1 MALRIHN
8 TLTGEKEPFAPLHPP
23 KVGIYV
29 CGVTVY
35 DLSHVGHARAYVA
48 FDMVVRVLRARGY
61 AVTYLRNYTDVDD
74 KIIRRAAE
82 LGESPQALSERYI
95 AEYLHDMAA
104 LGVARADVE
113 PKVTEHI
120 PEIVALI
127 QRLVDRGLAY
137 ASAGDVYFSVRD
149 YPVYGRLSHRKLE
162 DLKSGARVE
171 PGEQKRDP
179 LDFALWKAAKP
190 GEPSWD
196 SPWGKGRPG
205 WHIECSAMAERY
217 LGASFDIHGGGMDL
231 IFPHH
236 ENEVAQSEG
245 ASGKPLAKI
254 WMHNGFVTIDQEKMS
269 KSLGNFFTIREVTA
283 KFMPEALR
291 LFLLSTHY
299 RSPINFSDQGLLEA
313 QRRLDYFYET
323 LSKSA
328 DLIGPQQ
335 APTEPVSGELSVRV
349 TEALDDDFNTPSA
362 LGALSA
368 PFSALNEVCE
378 RPGKGAARAEAQRK
392 AAQLRAE
399 ILAVTAPLGLCQ
411 RDPEDYLLERHTR
424 AAAQRGIDVA
434 NVEAL
439 VTARNEARAAR
450 DFARADALRKELLD
464 LGVEI
469 MDRPGGTSWKLT

>member
-1 MALRIHN
+1 MALRIYN
-8 TLTGEKEPFAPLHPP
+8 TLTGDKEPFAPLHPP

-35 DLSHVGHARAYVA
+35 DLSHVGHARVYVA
-48 FDMVVRVLRARGY
+48 FDVIVRVLRARGY

-82 LGESPQALSERYI
+82 VGESAQALSERYI
-95 AEYLHDMAA
+95 AEYAHDMAA
-104 LGVARADVE
+104 LGVVHADVE

-127 QRLVDRGLAY
+127 ERLVGRGIAY
-137 ASAGDVYFSVRD
+137 ASQGDVYFSVRD
-149 YPVYGRLSHRKLE
+149 YPPYGRLSHRKLE

-217 LGASFDIHGGGMDL
+217 LGPSFDIHGGGMDL

-236 ENEVAQSEG
+236 ENEIAQSEG
-245 ASGKPLAKI
+245 ASGVPFARV

-291 LFLLSTHY
+291 LFLLATHY
-299 RSPINFSDQGLLEA
+299 RSPINFSDQALAEA
-313 QRRLDYFYET
+313 QRRLDYFYES

-328 DLIGPQQ
+328 ELVGPTPPPEDRV
-335 APTEPVSGELSVRV
+335 AGELAVRV
-349 TEALDDDFNTPSA
+349 AEALDDDFNTPA
-362 LGALSA
+362 VLGALSA
-368 PFSALNEVCE
+368 PFSQLNELCE
-378 RPGKGAARAEAQRK
+378 RPGKGTTRAESQRK
-392 AAQLRAE
+392 AALLRAE
-399 ILAVTAPLGLCQ
+399 ILDATAPLGLCQ

-424 AAAQRGIDVA
+424 AAAQRGLDVA
-434 NVEAL
+434 RVEAL
-439 VTARNEARAAR
+439 VAARERARAAR
-450 DFARADALRKELLD
+450 DFPQADALRKELLE

-469 MDRPGGTSWKLT
+469 RDRAGGTSWKLS

>member
-1 MALRIHN
+1 MALRIYN

-35 DLSHVGHARAYVA
+35 DLSHVGHARVYVA
-48 FDMVVRVLRARGY
+48 FDVIVRVLRARGY
-61 AVTYLRNYTDVDD
+61 AVTFLRNYTDVDD

-82 LGESPQALSERYI
+82 VGESPQALSERYI
-95 AEYLHDMAA
+95 AEYAHDMAA
-104 LGVARADVE
+104 LGVAHADVE

-127 QRLVDRGLAY
+127 ERLVARGIAY
-137 ASAGDVYFSVRD
+137 PSQGDVYFSVRD
-149 YPVYGRLSHRKLE
+149 YPPYGRLSHRKLE

-196 SPWGKGRPG
+196 SPWGRGRPG

-217 LGASFDIHGGGMDL
+217 LGPSFDIHGGGMDL

-236 ENEVAQSEG
+236 ENEIAQSEG
-245 ASGKPLAKI
+245 ASGMPLARV

-269 KSLGNFFTIREVTA
+269 KSLGNFFTIRDVTA

-291 LFLLSTHY
+291 LFLLATHY
-299 RSPINFSDQGLLEA
+299 RSPINFSDQALAEA

-328 DLIGPQQ
+328 DLIGPT
-335 APTEPVSGELSVRV
+335 PPPEDRVPGELAVRV
-349 TEALDDDFNTPSA
+349 AESLDDDFNTPA
-362 LGALSA
+362 VLGALSA
-368 PFSALNEVCE
+368 PFSQLNELCE
-378 RPGKGAARAEAQRK
+378 RPGKGAARAESQRQ
-392 AAQLRAE
+392 AALLRAE
-399 ILAVTAPLGLCQ
+399 ILDAIAPLGLCQ
-411 RDPEDYLLERHTR
+411 RDPEEYLLERHTR
-424 AAAQRGIDVA
+424 AAAQRGLDVA
-434 NVEAL
+434 RVESL
-439 VTARNEARAAR
+439 VSARERARAAR
-450 DFARADALRKELLD
+450 DFPQADALRKELLD

-469 MDRPGGTSWKLT
+469 RDRVGGTSWKLS

>member
-95 AEYLHDMAA
+95 AEYLRDMDA

-217 LGASFDIHGGGMDL
+217 LGVSFDIHGGGMDL

-245 ASGKPLAKI
+245 ASGKPLAKV

-269 KSLGNFFTIREVTA
+269 KSLGNFFTIREVTG

-299 RSPINFSDQGLLEA
+299 RSPINFSDQAIAEA

-335 APTEPVSGELSVRV
+335 PPTEPVSGELSVRV

-378 RPGKGAARAEAQRK
+378 RPGKGAARGEAQRK

-399 ILAVTAPLGLCQ
+399 ILAATAPLGLCQ

-424 AAAQRGIDVA
+424 AAAQRGIDVG

-439 VTARNEARAAR
+439 VASRNEARAAR
-450 DFARADALRKELLD
+450 DFARADAIRKELLE

-469 MDRPGGTSWKLT
+469 MDRPGGTGWKLT

>member
-48 FDMVVRVLRARGY
+48 FDVVVRVLRARGY
-61 AVTYLRNYTDVDD
+61 AVTYLRNFTDVDD

-82 LGESPQALSERYI
+82 LGESPQALSERFI
-95 AEYLHDMAA
+95 AEYDRDMAA
-104 LGVARADVE
+104 LGVAHADVE
-113 PKVTEHI
+113 PKVTEHV

-127 QRLVDRGLAY
+127 ERLVARGLAY
-137 ASAGDVYFSVRD
+137 PSQGDVYFSVRD
-149 YPVYGRLSHRKLE
+149 YPPYGRLSHRKLE

-190 GEPSWD
+190 GEPSWE

-217 LGASFDIHGGGMDL
+217 LGPSFDIHGGGMDL

-245 ASGKPLAKI
+245 ASGLPLARV
-254 WMHNGFVTIDQEKMS
+254 WMHNGFVTVDQEKMS

-283 KFMPEALR
+283 SFMPEALR

-328 DLIGPQQ
+328 DLIGPLPPPE
-335 APTEPVSGELSVRV
+335 ARVPGELTVRV
-349 TEALDDDFNTPSA
+349 TEALDDDFNTPA
-362 LGALSA
+362 VLGAISA
-368 PFSALNEVCE
+368 PFSALNELCE
-378 RPGKGAARAEAQRK
+378 RPGKGPARIESQRK
-392 AAQLRAE
+392 AALLRAE
-399 ILAVTAPLGLCQ
+399 LLSATSLLGLCQ

-424 AAAQRGIDVA
+424 AAAQRGLDVA
-434 NVEAL
+434 QVEAL
-439 VTARNEARAAR
+439 VASREQARTAR
-450 DFARADALRKELLD
+450 DFARADALRQELLA

>member
-1 MALRIHN
+1 MALRIYN
-8 TLTGEKEPFAPLHPP
+8 TLTGEKEPFAPLNPP

-48 FDMVVRVLRARGY
+48 FDVVVRVLRARGY

-82 LGESPQALSERYI
+82 LGEPPHALSERYI
-95 AEYLHDMAA
+95 AEYVHDMTA
-104 LGVARADVE
+104 LGVAHADVE
-113 PKVTEHI
+113 PKVTENI

-127 QRLVDRGLAY
+127 ERLVARGLAY
-137 ASAGDVYFSVRD
+137 PSQGDVYFSVRD
-149 YPVYGRLSHRKLE
+149 YPAYGRLSHRKIE

-190 GEPSWD
+190 GEPSWE

-217 LGASFDIHGGGMDL
+217 LGPSFDIHGGGMDL

-245 ASGKPLAKI
+245 SSGVPLAKI

-328 DLIGPQQ
+328 DLIGPQP
-335 APTEPVSGELSVRV
+335 APENGVPGQLGVLVN
-349 TEALDDDFNTPSA
+349 EALDDDFNTPA
-362 LGALSA
+362 VLGALSA
-368 PFSALNEVCE
+368 PFSALNELCE
-378 RPGKGAARAEAQRK
+378 RPGKGAARAESQRK
-392 AAQLRAE
+392 AALLRAE
-399 ILAVTAPLGLCQ
+399 ILDATAPLGLCQ

-424 AAAQRGIDVA
+424 AAAQRGLDVSK
-434 NVEAL
+434 VEAL
-439 VTARNEARAAR
+439 VAAR
-450 DFARADALRKELLD
+450 EHARIAKDFARADLLRKELLE